1 MSNSLGEIFRITIF
15 GESHGTAIGIVIEGC
30 PAGLELRQQEI
41 QKAVDR
47 RKPQGDAGQTA
58 RHEADEVEILSGVFD
73 GYTTGMSLAM
83 LVRNRDIDSKVYQKM
98 RYTPRPGHAD
108 YTAWVKYNGFNDF
121 RGGGAFSGRVTVALV
136 MAGAVAAK
144 LLSTLGIETMAYTVQ
159 IANILSKPKTINV
172 IRKNIDQ
179 NALRCGDVVAAKK
192 MQAEIEKAAKAGDS
206 LGGIIE
212 CQALNV
218 PAGLGEPYFDTLEG
232 QLAKAFFAIPAV
244 KGVEFG
250 SGFWSAGITGSQNN
264 DPFIIIDNK
273 VGTSTNHAGG
283 ILGGISNGSPIVA
296 RIAVKPVP
304 SIAVSQTTIDL
315 RTMKEC
321 EITIVGRH
329 DSCIVPRAA
338 VVAEAMMAVTLC
350 DFALR
355 AGFLKRTMK

>member
-1 MSNSLGEIFRITIF
+1 MSNSLGEIFRITMF
-15 GESHGTAIGIVIEGC
+15 GESHSTAIGIVIEGC
-30 PAGLELRQQEI
+30 PAGLELSQQDI

-47 RKPQGDAGQTA
+47 RKPQANAGQTA
-58 RHEADEVEILSGVFD
+58 RHEPDEVEILSGVFE
-73 GYTTGMSLAM
+73 GHTTGMSLAM
-83 LVRNRDIDSKVYQKM
+83 LVRNRDVDSKIYQKM

-108 YTAWVKYNGFNDF
+108 YTAWVKYGGFNDF

-144 LLSTLGIETMAYTVQ
+144 LLDTLGIETMAYTVQ
-159 IANILSKPKTINV
+159 IGSVPAKPKTFNV
-172 IRKNIDQ
+172 IRKNVDQ
-179 NALRCGDVVAAKK
+179 NALRCGDAAAAEK

-206 LGGIIE
+206 LGGIVE
-212 CQALNV
+212 CQAMNV
-218 PAGLGEPYFDTLEG
+218 PTGLGEPYFDTLEG

-250 SGFWSAGITGSQNN
+250 SGFWAAGITGSQNN
-264 DPFIIIDNK
+264 DPFIIVNDK

-283 ILGGISNGSPIVA
+283 ILGGISDGSPIVA

-304 SIAVSQTTIDL
+304 SIAISQATVDL
-315 RTMKEC
+315 QTLKEC
-321 EITIVGRH
+321 EINIVGRH
-329 DSCIVPRAA
+329 DVCIVPRAA
-338 VVAEAMMAVTLC
+338 VVIEAMMAVTLC

>member
-1 MSNSLGEIFRITIF
+1 MSNSFGKVFKITIF
-15 GESHGTAIGIVIEGC
+15 GESHGAAIGIVIEGC
-30 PAGLELRQQEI
+30 PAGLELSQQDI
-41 QKAVDR
+41 QIAVDR
-47 RKPQGDAGQTA
+47 RKPQANAGQTA
-58 RHEADEVEILSGVFD
+58 RHEVDEVEILSGVFD
-73 GYTTGMSLAM
+73 GHTTGMSLAM
-83 LVRNRDIDSKVYQKM
+83 LVRNQDIDSKVYQKM

-121 RGGGAFSGRVTVALV
+121 RGGGTFSGRVTVALV
-136 MAGAVAAK
+136 MAGAVASK
-144 LLSTLGIETMAYTVQ
+144 LLSTLGIETIAYTVQ
-159 IANILSKPKTINV
+159 IGSVLARPKTLNV
-172 IRKNIDQ
+172 IRRNVAQ
-179 NALRCGDVVAAKK
+179 NALRCGDAAAAKK
-192 MQAEIEKAAKAGDS
+192 MKVEIEKAAKAGDS

-250 SGFWSAGITGSQNN
+250 SGFWAAGITGSQNN
-264 DPFIIIDNK
+264 DPFIVLDNK

-304 SIAVSQTTIDL
+304 SIAVSQTTVDL
-315 RTMKEC
+315 QMMKEC
-321 EITIVGRH
+321 EINIVGRH

-338 VVAEAMMAVTLC
+338 VIVEAMMAVTLC

-355 AGFLKRTMK
+355 AGFLKRTKK